1 MGPET
6 SCTWNVN
13 CVTIPAE
20 EKKHTHTNTKKSV
33 TEDFDEQNF
42 GFAFWS
48 LFEEDLEMEVSKFK
62 HLGETDRL

>member
-1 MGPET
+1 MHLECELCNN
-6 SCTWNVN
+6 SCRG
-13 CVTIPAE
+13 
-20 EKKHTHTNTKKSV
+20 KKNTHTNTQKSV
-33 TEDFDEQNF
+33 TQDFDEQNF